1 MGYVYLHK
9 RKNNGEP
16 FYIGISEKD
25 DDGYGRSKTK
35 KGRNQHWKRIV
46 EKYGYEIEIL
56 KDGISWDEAKELEIK
71 YIKEY
76 KENGYKLA
84 NMTEGG
90 EGTLGLEISKKHI
103 RKLKESGVKRKIV
116 TNGGLIKILQQYDL
130 DAPVYI
136 GSFPSKKPDMS
147 TNYFDGVS
155 VFDRKM
161 ISDDTDDDNGR
172 WIDLIENC
180 VILVEHSKYD
190 WVKEQFELEKEYLKL
205 DTRLQYDETLSEE
218 KSNELGSRLDE
229 IEKRLKLNNTF
240 KRKKC

>member
-90 EGTLGLEISKKHI
+90 EGTVGLKISKKHM
-103 RKLKESGVKRKIV
+103 RKLKESHGKRKIV
-116 TNGGLIKILQQYDL
+116 TTGGLIKILQQYDL
-130 DAPVYI
+130 DVPVYI
-136 GSFPSKKPDMS
+136 GHVSSTSWQPDLE
-147 TNYFDGVS
+147 YFDGVS

-161 ISDDTDDDNGR
+161 VADDTDDDDGR
-172 WIDLIENC
+172 MYEFYGENC
-180 VILVEHSKYD
+180 VILVEHCRYD

-205 DTRLQYDETLSEE
+205 DTILQYDETLSEE
-218 KSNELGSRLDE
+218 KSNELSNRKGE
-229 IEKRLKLNNTF
+229 IEKRLKINDKF
-240 KRKKC
+240 KNK